1 MRLEK
6 EFTFVATLLGEL
18 LASLPDSTT
27 KVALIGHTTACMT
40 LIEQDLRG
48 GMDQVSELVLDAPLV
63 RSLEET
69 QTEKEI
75 KTEE

>member
-27 KVALIGHTTACMT
+27 KVALIGYTTACMT

-48 GMDQVSELVLDAPLV
+48 TTQVSEAVLDAPLACAI
-63 RSLEET
+63 EEA
-69 QTEKEI
+69 
-75 KTEE
+75 KTEEETKPEE

>member
-27 KVALIGHTTACMT
+27 KMALIGHTTACMT
-40 LIEQDLRG
+40 VIEQDLRG
-48 GMDQVSELVLDAPLV
+48 VAQVGEAVLDAPLV
-63 RSLEET
+63 RSIEET
-69 QTEKEI
+69 QTEK
-75 KTEE
+75 